1 MTELKKVQVKVTE
14 SQQWFVDVKV
24 PDFLSCEEDI
34 LDYLQNHESWIY
46 DDMLHKNID
55 RDIWAEVMPQK
66 AALTE
71 QTMKKYNSVMC
82 LPFSV
87 DHDRQDADDITA
99 SMIRQAISHK
109 LAEISDTELLQG
121 CWWGNLDTIENEGVD
136 Q

>member
-1 MTELKKVQVKVTE
+1 MRRCLISGDVTAIREIAMTAMTEVRVKVTE

-66 AALTE
+66 VALTE
-71 QTMKKYNSVMC
+71 QQLFEKIHQAFAGTEVTYKQIEC
-82 LPFSV
+82 EL
-87 DHDRQDADDITA
+87 DEQGDITIFF
-99 SMIRQAISHK
+99 SG
-109 LAEISDTELLQG
+109 LDQG
-121 CWWGNLDTIENEGVD
+121 EVNDAA
-136 Q
+136 

>member
-1 MTELKKVQVKVTE
+1 MTAMTEVRVKVTE

-66 AALTE
+66 VALTE
-71 QTMKKYNSVMC
+71 QQLFEKIHQAVAGTEVTYKQIEC
-82 LPFSV
+82 EL
-87 DHDRQDADDITA
+87 DEQGDITIFF
-99 SMIRQAISHK
+99 SGLDQK
-109 LAEISDTELLQG
+109 KG
-121 CWWGNLDTIENEGVD
+121 GNDE
-136 Q
+136 